1 MPSTIVRGAT
11 GQPGPVGYASGITTG
26 IFNELNFVIP
36 DYIPGIVAKYGN
48 SSYMLAMEI
57 LGRTNVEEV
66 NTTTNTYSHFEKGRP
81 FGSGL
86 VATAVTGVT
95 AGTAQNV
102 TLKFPQSYNDAS
114 NGLTGLGTQ
123 SPFLLNQIVKIRSNG
138 VKARVTAITRTTGAF
153 VIQLTPLS
161 TTALII
167 TGTTGT
173 TLNAGEGLETFGN
186 QLAGEASDS
195 QGTIQQKMYRY
206 DNTATVLRASTKS
219 SDLAGMNKTQI
230 DFGDGKFYEPALAVM
245 TMNLNMMM
253 NIEDAVM
260 EGVPSSNAGLTADG
274 TAFVGTNGVLPD
286 VGTRGSE
293 VDYVIKNFQIGDFQ
307 NLTNV
312 LDANGGPPEYHFLQ
326 DLLQRQDI
334 NNLLFGIYKNGAIR
348 YDSVGFSEEAAVSY
362 GFRGFSTDTFDF
374 FFHRYKGF
382 SAPSTFGYI
391 PTQGD
396 YRAYFGFAVPQG
408 MTQDAKDSTSRPY
421 MQWVYQQNPDITAG
435 QRIYSWDLGYTKAT
449 KTTIANNL
457 YEQIAYVGS
466 RTIAAEQFSYLR
478 GIAS

>member
-1 MPSTIVRGAT
+1 MPSAIVRGAT
-11 GQPGPVGYASGITTG
+11 GQPGPIAYPSGITTG

-36 DYIPGIVAKYGN
+36 DYIPGIIAKYGN
-48 SSYMLAMEI
+48 SSYALVMEL
-57 LGRTNVEEV
+57 LGRSAVETV

-86 VATAVTGVT
+86 VAG
-95 AGTAQNV
+95 NV
-102 TLKFPQSYNDAS
+102 SSTVPGAAINITLKSPESYNDGA
-114 NGLTGLGTQ
+114 TGTQ
-123 SPFLLNQIVKIRSNG
+123 SPFLLNQVVKIRSNG
-138 VKARVTAITRTTGAF
+138 RKFRVTDITRTTSAF
-153 VIQLTPLS
+153 VIEATPLGNY
-161 TTALII
+161 TLI

-186 QLAGEASDS
+186 QLAGESSDS

-230 DFGDGKFYEPALAVM
+230 DFGGGNFYEPALAIQ
-245 TMNLNMMM
+245 TMNQNMMM
-253 NIEDAVM
+253 DIEDAVM
-260 EGVPSSNAGLTADG
+260 EGVPYANTSDTG
-274 TAFVGTNGVLPD
+274 TVGVLPT
-286 VGTRGSE
+286 VEARGSE
-293 VDYVIKNFQIGDFQ
+293 IDYVQYAFAIGDFQ

-312 LDANGGPPEYHFLQ
+312 LDANGGPREYHFLQ
-326 DLLQRQDI
+326 DLKQRQDI
-334 NNLLFGIYKNGAIR
+334 NNLLFGIYKNGAIS
-348 YDSVGFSEEAAVSY
+348 YASVGMSQEAAVSY

-382 SAPSTFGYI
+382 GAEATFGYV

-396 YRAYFGFAVPQG
+396 YRAFFGFAVPQG
-408 MTQDAKDSTSRPY
+408 MIQDAKDGQTRP
-421 MQWVYQQNPDITAG
+421 QLQFVYQQNPDITAG

-449 KTTIANNL
+449 KTTIAENK

-466 RTIAAEQFSYLR
+466 RVLSAEQFAILR
-478 GIAS
+478 GVAS